1 MNSGKPWLG
10 DQAKCAA
17 YDFQTRLI
25 DLDTSLD
32 VDLLPASKSLLRR
45 AVFINRMSD
54 RFARLRVKLSKPP
67 LVRELLLHYSES
79 TKDFR
84 LYHVERDFATP
95 DAVIM
100 LEHLSSI
107 EEATPRLDG
116 QPKPEQQ
123 LEEEEDQCP
132 LLTGPILDEL
142 RDLSKLQGPDEDCL
156 IVSRLRSGM
165 SSVSTLEI
173 VSPFD
178 LAQKYPLSAKP
189 PILKRSR
196 SIYPFD
202 IMEVGDVREIGP
214 YSDQL
219 LNRVRSAI
227 CTHRVKHPGIFKAVT
242 DENHDKVLIWRE
254 A

>member
-1 MNSGKPWLG
+1 MNAGKPWLG
-10 DQAKCAA
+10 KQAKEAA

-25 DLDTSLD
+25 DLDDSLE
-32 VDLLPASKSLLRR
+32 VDLLAASKSLLHR
-45 AVFINRMSD
+45 AVHRNGMSD
-54 RFARLRVKLSKPP
+54 RFSRYGVKLTKQPF
-67 LVRELLLHYSES
+67 LQELLLHYSEA
-79 TKDFR
+79 TKGFR

-95 DAVIM
+95 DVASM
-100 LEHLSSI
+100 LEHLSSS
-107 EEATPRLDG
+107 EDATLPLDG

-123 LEEEEDQCP
+123 LKEEAVQYP
-132 LLTGPILDEL
+132 IVTGPILDEL
-142 RDLSKLQGPDEDCL
+142 RDLSKLQGPDEECL

-189 PILKRSR
+189 PPPKRSR

-227 CTHRVKHPGIFKAVT
+227 CTHRVKHPGKFKAVT